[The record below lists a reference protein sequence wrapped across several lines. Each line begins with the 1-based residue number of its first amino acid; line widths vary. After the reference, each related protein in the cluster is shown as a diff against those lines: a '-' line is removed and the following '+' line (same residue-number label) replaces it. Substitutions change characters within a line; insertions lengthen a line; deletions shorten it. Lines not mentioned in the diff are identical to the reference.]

1 MVVCWRYAEARA
13 FEPFEDEA
21 LPEGKEPN
29 ELRIG
34 LFQATGLAVK
44 DKALLWGE
52 GSSDPRMT
60 FSVDGIALKCTSETI
75 KKSLDPVWK
84 QVMTLELPKGPAEGL
99 KLQGKCEDV
108 DEVSGADFMGT
119 ASARLRV
126 GPSTCVCSIYRA
138 SATPGCRTSPRRR
151 CDGCLTLSHAGQ
163 FEVDLND
170 CLDGKVKRLWRTL
183 QPRTEKDDV
192 SGDVELVLQWRYNA
206 RLDFCPFDGFVD
218 EHEGEMPNELR
229 IALIRAQGL
238 AIADKNLLSKGG
250 SSDPRCTF
258 ELTGVDDPWK
268 SHTVKKCLDPKFH
281 EQFVRLLDVPGD
293 GSSPSLTVT
302 CEDVDEV
309 SGADFMGAKLRLPRP
324 LHVDRVP
331 SSNPPH
337 AIAATQVNSLLI
349 WVP

>member
-60 FSVDGIALKCTSETI
+60 FSVDGTALKCTSETV
-75 KKSLDPVWK
+75 KKSLDPTWK

-99 KLQGKCEDV
+99 KLLGKCEDV
-108 DEVSGADFMGT
+108 DEVSGADFM
-119 ASARLRV
+119 
-126 GPSTCVCSIYRA
+126 
-138 SATPGCRTSPRRR
+138 
-151 CDGCLTLSHAGQ
+151 GQ

-170 CLDGKVKRLWRTL
+170 CLDGKVKRLWRSL
-183 QPRTEKDDV
+183 APRTEKDEV

-218 EHEGEMPNELR
+218 EHEGEAPNELR

-238 AIADKNLLSKGG
+238 AIACVET
-250 SSDPRCTF
+250 PRHRT
-258 ELTGVDDPWK
+258 E
-268 SHTVKKCLDPKFH
+268 
-281 EQFVRLLDVPGD
+281 
-293 GSSPSLTVT
+293 
-302 CEDVDEV
+302 
-309 SGADFMGAKLRLPRP
+309 
-324 LHVDRVP
+324 
-331 SSNPPH
+331 
-337 AIAATQVNSLLI
+337 AATETTSRRWRGAPDI
-349 WVP
+349 